1 MINQDRLTTFYIVRH
16 GESQFNVEGIMQ
28 GHVDSLLTERG
39 EDQASKTA
47 EKLRHIDF
55 AAVFSSDL
63 LRAKRTAEI
72 VKLERKLAVK
82 TTQALREQHYGS
94 YEGKKIRKFEEEL
107 RELIAKYEGLADE
120 QKKHF
125 RFEEG
130 FETDAETASR
140 FITFLREVAVAYP
153 SKTVLIVSHGDAI
166 RNFFVHTGCA
176 TYDQLPDGSID
187 NCGYAVVQSDGV
199 DFFIKE
205 TSGIYMGE
213 TKDI

>member
-1 MINQDRLTTFYIVRH
+1 MSDHTRLTTFYIVRH

-39 EDQASKTA
+39 EEQARQTG
-47 EKLRHIDF
+47 ERLRHINFD
-55 AAVFSSDL
+55 AVFSSDL

-72 VKLERKLAVK
+72 IRLERKLAVK

-107 RELIAKYEGLADE
+107 REIIAKYESLADHE
-120 QKKHF
+120 RKHF
-125 RFEEG
+125 RLAEG

-140 FITFLREVAVAYP
+140 FITFLREVAVAYTG
-153 SKTVLIVSHGDAI
+153 KIVLIVSHGDAI
-166 RNFFVHTGCA
+166 RNFLIHAGCA
-176 TYDQLPDGSID
+176 TYDQLPDGSIE

-205 TSGIYMGE
+205 TQGVHI
-213 TKDI
+213 K